1 METPARMS
9 RTLKIWIIGGVAAL
23 LLAFVVAPFVY
34 TQFIA
39 DDAPEQLSVS
49 TPASQDA
56 AAGEAVPADGA
67 WKVGAGSQAGYRVKE
82 VLFGQDVE
90 AVGRTDQVTGEL
102 TISGSTVR
110 EGAFTVDMASVKS
123 DQERRD
129 GQFNGRIMETSVYP
143 TSKFTL
149 TEPIELGS
157 VPAVGA
163 QIKAEATGELTLK
176 AETRPVTL
184 EVTASR
190 TAADAFEVSG
200 QIPVVF
206 TDYGIDNPS
215 FPGIEVEDDG
225 KVEFLLKFTR

>member
-39 DDAPEQLSVS
+39 DDAPEQLSVGA
-49 TPASQDA
+49 PASPAA
-56 AAGEAVPADGA
+56 AAGEAAPADGA
-67 WKVGAGSQAGYRVKE
+67 WKVGSGSQAGYRVKE

-90 AVGRTDQVTGEL
+90 AVGRTDRVTGEL
-102 TISGSTVR
+102 TISGSTVS
-110 EGAFTVDMASVKS
+110 EGSFTVDMASVKS

-163 QIKAEATGELTLK
+163 Q
-176 AETRPVTL
+176 TRPVTL

>member
-1 METPARMS
+1 MS
-9 RTLKIWIIGGVAAL
+9 RSLKVWIIGGVTAL
-23 LLAFVVAPFVY
+23 LLAFVVAPFLY

-49 TPASQDA
+49 TETTTGATGESAS
-56 AAGEAVPADGA
+56 ADGA
-67 WKVGAGSQAGYRVKE
+67 WKVGPGSQAGYRVKE

-90 AVGRTDQVTGEL
+90 AVGRTGQVTGDL
-102 TISGSTVR
+102 TISGASVS
-110 EGAFTVDMASVKS
+110 EGSFTVDMASVKS
-123 DQERRD
+123 DEERRD
-129 GQFNGRIMETSVYP
+129 GQFNGRIMDTTTHP
-143 TSKFTL
+143 TSTFTL
-149 TEPIELGS
+149 TRPIELGS

-163 QIKAEATGELTLK
+163 QVKAEATGELTLK
-176 AETRPVTL
+176 GQRKEVSF

-225 KVEFLLKFTR
+225 QVEFLLKFTR